1 MGSRS
6 GRTILNHNPTWRGS
20 VYYNICSPPRYC
32 TRDVFN
38 NTSPRSVIWCTQKA
52 NRRINKQFQMCCN
65 RSSALRWGEIMMTV
79 NQWASITRLWFKSSV
94 WTGNPCCLNGASSNT
109 LFFFFLSHDNE
120 WCKRIKTCRC
130 SLSGW
135 NSQTLLDEGQMNE
148 KFVDQTWKLAG
159 RVFENWSQHFVFVTG
174 LVSFVVTWW
183 LLGQVLRFSVS
194 LLVLVFWYL

>member
-20 VYYNICSPPRYC
+20 VYYNISSPPRYC
-32 TRDVFN
+32 TYDMFN

-52 NRRINKQFQMCCN
+52 NRWINKQFQMCCN

-94 WTGNPCCLNGASSNT
+94 WTGNPCCLNGAGSNP
-109 LFFFFLSHDNE
+109 LFFLSHDNE
-120 WCKRIKTCRC
+120 WCKRIKSCRC
-130 SLSGW
+130 SLSVWSG
-135 NSQTLLDEGQMNE
+135 QTPLDEGQMYE

-159 RVFENWSQHFVFVTG
+159 RVFEKWSQHFVLVAG
-174 LVSFVVTWW
+174 LVSIVVTWW

-194 LLVLVFWYL
+194 LPV